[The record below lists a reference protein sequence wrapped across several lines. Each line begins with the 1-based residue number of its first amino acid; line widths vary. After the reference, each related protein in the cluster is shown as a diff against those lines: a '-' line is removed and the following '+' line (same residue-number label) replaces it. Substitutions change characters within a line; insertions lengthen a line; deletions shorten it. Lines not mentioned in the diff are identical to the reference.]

1 MIGRTVSLVGFK
13 FMLISADEYT
23 EKYMEDNGEVFP
35 EASFRAII
43 AKIKAPAKNYP
54 SLQDYAIDLLHKL
67 DKNGDKHIDQAEFA
81 QGLRILGINI
91 TNHEQHQ
98 LMRQFDVNNDGKI
111 SMEEFYNTLA
121 RDF

>member
-1 MIGRTVSLVGFK
+1 
-13 FMLISADEYT
+13 
-23 EKYMEDNGEVFP
+23 MEDNGEVFP
-35 EASFRAII
+35 EASYRSII

-67 DKNGDKHIDQAEFA
+67 DKNGDQFIDFSEFST
-81 QGLRILGINI
+81 GLRSLGINI

-98 LMRQFDVNNDGKI
+98 LMRQFDVNSDGKV

-121 RDF
+121 KDF